1 MRPQGT
7 LLGRRKQLPRRAANG
22 RTDLKA
28 TQKRVLAALEDDGSA
43 RLTRGLY
50 EEIAGVSRSQAAYD
64 LAELVSGGILERI
77 GGGRSTWYRV
87 VRQER
92 PGQRRWTNDTIRAAL
107 EQFCG
112 GRETWPPAS
121 EFKEAGHSDLYV
133 AASRY
138 GGIAFWTNELG
149 FSRPARTTAP
159 AKPLAAAP
167 AARPRWRPKLRLATA
182 GVAFAAALFAAG
194 GASFYAWHGSSVHHA
209 ASSGSAQGTRAP
221 VITFRLPKL
230 KPARPAAKRQR
241 VKQVKRAA
249 PTHAAPS
256 SQAELAVRTV
266 SAPTREAVS
275 TRSTSSQPSQ
285 SSSGPAPLPAPSG
298 GGSGPPPLPP
308 PSG

>member
-112 GRETWPPAS
+112 GRETWPSAS

-167 AARPRWRPKLRLATA
+167 AARPRDGARSCAWRRRASPSRRRSSLPAAPPSTPGTARAFTTPPHPAQLRA
-182 GVAFAAALFAAG
+182 
-194 GASFYAWHGSSVHHA
+194 
-209 ASSGSAQGTRAP
+209 RAP
-221 VITFRLPKL
+221 P
-230 KPARPAAKRQR
+230 
-241 VKQVKRAA
+241 
-249 PTHAAPS
+249 
-256 SQAELAVRTV
+256 
-266 SAPTREAVS
+266 
-275 TRSTSSQPSQ
+275 
-285 SSSGPAPLPAPSG
+285 
-298 GGSGPPPLPP
+298 
-308 PSG
+308 